1 MAHTDIHPIRTTL
14 HEAIAYI
21 MKPEKTANGLYINSY
36 GCAADSKEAAKEFLN
51 VRRQGTGKGDVLAQ
65 HMHMSFSGYEV
76 TPEQAMKLGEELAE
90 RYLKGQYQYVIA
102 THIDTNN
109 IHCHIIFNNVSFEHF
124 RTFETKENRGKKSWK
139 NLENISDEI
148 CRENGLSVIENPQ
161 MGKGKSYYEW
171 QQDKLGKSWR
181 SKLRYAIDE
190 TIMESSDFDDF
201 LKKLDEKNIEYVY
214 TPQNHIKIKFHI
226 KGHVD
231 KHGRKIYSRGNK
243 LGWYYDEPQIRRRIE
258 QYNLL
263 KNGVSERT
271 YRTRIIDTSQE
282 VFQTSK
288 GLLHWA
294 DLENMKE
301 ASKLIN
307 FLTTH
312 SLHSEQELESTA
324 TSTYNKRMILVANL
338 NKLQQQIDDMSDIIR
353 LLRTYKKY
361 KPIYAEYQQSRNK
374 GKYKKENASAIDKY
388 ESILRKLKELYPDK
402 RLPNLENLERERTA
416 LIEQRKQMND
426 EYKSI
431 VAELKKI
438 EYAQTSINEYMKT
451 VGLEQKSKT
460 ELE

>member
-14 HEAIAYI
+14 SAAIAYI

-36 GCAADSKEAAKEFLN
+36 GCSLDSKKAAKEFLN
-51 VRRQGTGKGDVLAQ
+51 VRRQGTGRGDVLAQ
-65 HMHMSFSGYEV
+65 HMHISFAGNEV
-76 TPEQAMKLGEELAE
+76 TPEEAMKLGEELAE

-109 IHCHIIFNNVSFEHF
+109 VHCHIVFNNVSFEHF

-139 NLENISDEI
+139 
-148 CRENGLSVIENPQ
+148 
-161 MGKGKSYYEW
+161 
-171 QQDKLGKSWR
+171 
-181 SKLRYAIDE
+181 SKLRYVIDE
-190 TIMESSDFDDF
+190 TIMQSSDFDDF
-201 LKKLDEKNIEYVY
+201 LKKIREKNIECVY

-226 KGHVD
+226 KGHLKKD
-231 KHGRKIYSRGNK
+231 GRKIYSRGK
-243 LGWYYDEPQIRRRIE
+243 TLGWYYDEPQIRRRIE

-263 KNGVSERT
+263 KNGVSGRT
-271 YRTRIIDTSQE
+271 YRTKIIDTSQE

-312 SLHSEQELESTA
+312 NLSSEQELDSTA
-324 TSTYNKRMILVANL
+324 TATYNKRMILVAKL
-338 NKLQQQIDDMSDIIR
+338 NKLQQQIDDKREIIG
-353 LLRTYKKY
+353 LLRGYKKY
-361 KPIYAEYQQSRNK
+361 KPIYDEYAQSKNK
-374 GKYKKENASAIDKY
+374 RRYKKDNAFAIEKY
-388 ESILRKLKELYPDK
+388 ESIVEKMIEMFGKTI
-402 RLPNLENLERERTA
+402 PNISNLERERAA
-416 LIEQRKQMND
+416 LIEQRKQMNE

-431 VAELKKI
+431 VEELKEI

-451 VGLEQKSKT
+451 ISANKSK
-460 ELE
+460 ENEIE